1 VVGISGHHACNASR
15 LLCLLFSR
23 RQHLACDGSFLVID
37 ILIAMQVT
45 SHFLSD
51 TGLLLLRCVQL
62 LFFAVT
68 LTLEGTTGQY
78 PHTQHDQLQQAFHV
92 LKRLPL

>member
-1 VVGISGHHACNASR
+1 MLRGSCACYFSGGSI
-15 LLCLLFSR
+15 L
-23 RQHLACDGSFLVID
+23 HLMDGSFLVID
-37 ILIAMQVT
+37 SLIAMQVT

-78 PHTQHDQLQQAFHV
+78 PPTA
-92 LKRLPL
+92 